1 MKAKQQHSPFLSWV
15 PPMRLFNDLGSWPSE
30 AQERGLLTSQHL
42 INTYLLRRRLNY
54 CCSIAK
60 SCPTLCDPMDCS
72 TPSFPVLHYLLEFA
86 QTHVHWV
93 SDAILS
99 SHFLLPA
106 SPPTLT
112 LSQHQGLFQWSALH
126 IRWPKYWGFSF
137 SISPNEYPRSNSFRI
152 D

>member
-72 TPSFPVLHYLLEFA
+72 TPSFPVLHHLPEFA
-86 QTHVHWV
+86 QTQVHQV
-93 SDAILS
+93 SDAIQPSHPLS
-99 SHFLLPA
+99 SS
-106 SPPTLT
+106 SPFAFNISHAAAAAKSLQPCPTLCNPVDG
-112 LSQHQGLFQWSALH
+112 SPQ
-126 IRWPKYWGFSF
+126 KSF
-137 SISPNEYPRSNSFRI
+137 SHV
-152 D
+152 